1 MEDAPRM
8 FGNHDLMTSWCH
20 LWYNLYSAASIQ
32 PTLVVNPQI
41 ELASSS
47 SENEESLCQEDIQK
61 LLGLQVWGD
70 FIWVEN
76 TIILE
81 DFLCQGSLVSLD
93 KWDLAWRAASAGNKG
108 VQPSLISTTGV

>member
-20 LWYNLYSAASIQ
+20 LWYNLYSAASTQ

-76 TIILE
+76 TIISDLRFSVSGQPGQSWQVGPGLE
-81 DFLCQGSLVSLD
+81 NS
-93 KWDLAWRAASAGNKG
+93 WE
-108 VQPSLISTTGV
+108 